1 MPDAVAN
8 YTIAG
13 TNYLVTA
20 NEGDEKEYTGF
31 VERTTVEQQL
41 MF

>member
-1 MPDAVAN
+1 MQTGQLKHLYAADAVAN

-20 NEGDEKEYTGF
+20 NG
-31 VERTTVEQQL
+31 
-41 MF
+41 